1 MEKCDLSHFSTLKC
15 TLFINGSTCGWG
27 LCRCTNGSLLHFCS
41 VWGLWLLGSGRTLS
55 VVATRCSGGMQARE
69 NLWRGCSPPPLLSAG
84 ILQDSCPTCFTKTQ
98 AYFLN
103 TNWDRHS
110 LQLVWRLKFI
120 VVKTECVAPRVAL
133 LSGPKQIHLFGR
145 CCNPI
150 YLQGILFCYSLICI
164 KGYLGCGQA
173 KTLTK
178 LTTLICCFYFE
189 SAVAFCDSC

>member
-1 MEKCDLSHFSTLKC
+1 MAGVCAGVQMGACFISIVFEICDFWEVVELWQWWQPGVQEECKNVKTSEEAV
-15 TLFINGSTCGWG
+15 
-27 LCRCTNGSLLHFCS
+27 LH
-41 VWGLWLLGSGRTLS
+41 
-55 VVATRCSGGMQARE
+55 
-69 NLWRGCSPPPLLSAG
+69 PLLSAG

-110 LQLVWRLKFI
+110 LHLVWRLKFI
-120 VVKTECVAPRVAL
+120 IVKTECVAPRVAL
-133 LSGPKQIHLFGR
+133 LSGSKQIHLFGR

-150 YLQGILFCYSLICI
+150 YLQGILLCYSLISI